1 MFEAIQSNS
10 FLSIKIFATSGTL
23 MMITLD
29 ASPACGGTA
38 ISEKDKKRATAPKNV
53 RILPFF
59 IGDTSPAYRS
69 GYRTS
74 GSIGQSDV
82 SPTNN
87 NVLVEAKSQKEV
99 PPSGRC

>member
-1 MFEAIQSNS
+1 
-10 FLSIKIFATSGTL
+10 